1 MTDVFVVGAAVT
13 RYGEP
18 GRSTADLAY
27 HAAMAAMADAGIG
40 DRNIPAVF
48 VGSGGS
54 GTPPSADAVSVR
66 LGLRRLG
73 FGGGDPD
80 GDLDAPGRIE
90 HVSTSGGEALHRGWQ
105 AIEMDVYGLVL
116 CVAADAGGERW
127 PSDGALSTRATEA
140 RRYMSASGATVE
152 HLARISAKN
161 LGLGA
166 LDADAR
172 PGPAVSVEQVLES
185 EELAWP
191 LTRLMVAP
199 SGEGAAA
206 VILASA
212 RAKGELARAA
222 PRVEASLLVQPDGR
236 RDGAGRAA
244 RLAYEATGLGPED
257 LDCVELE
264 DVTAAAELV
273 AYEDLQLA
281 PLGQGPELIDS
292 GFTALGGVLPVNTSG
307 GLLSLG
313 ELPGA
318 SGLSQIC
325 QITRQLRGEAGAAQ
339 VAGAR
344 VGLAQ
349 SGGHACEGDG
359 LVALTILTG

>member
-1 MTDVFVVGAAVT
+1 MTDVFVVGAATT
-13 RYGEP
+13 RHGDS

-27 HAAMAAMADAGIG
+27 HAAMAAMADAGIR
-40 DRNIPAVF
+40 DRDIPAAF
-48 VGSGGS
+48 VGSGGN
-54 GTPPSADAVSVR
+54 GTPPSADSVAVR

-73 FGGGDPD
+73 FEAGDAD
-80 GDLDAPGRIE
+80 GERELPGRVE
-90 HVSTSGGEALHRGWQ
+90 HVSTSGGEALHHGWK
-105 AIEMDVYGLVL
+105 AIEMGMHDLVL
-116 CVAADAGGERW
+116 CIAADSATGPW
-127 PSDGALSTRATEA
+127 PPEHVLSARATAA
-140 RRYMSASGATVE
+140 RSYMSASGATVE

-161 LGLGA
+161 LGYGA
-166 LDADAR
+166 LDAEAGG
-172 PGPAVSVEQVLES
+172 GPPISVDQVLES
-185 EELAWP
+185 EELVWP

-199 SGEGAAA
+199 AGEGAAA

-212 RAKGELARAA
+212 RAANQLTRAA
-222 PRVEASLLVQPDGR
+222 PRVRASLLVQPEGR

-244 RLAYEATGLGPED
+244 RLAYEASGLGPED
-257 LDCVELE
+257 LDCAELE
-264 DVTAAAELV
+264 DVTAAAELA

-281 PLGQGPELIDS
+281 PQGQGPELIDS

-318 SGLSQIC
+318 SGLAQIC
-325 QITRQLRGEAGAAQ
+325 QIARQLRGEAAAVQ

-349 SGGHACEGDG
+349 SGGHAADGDG